1 MLKNQENACT
11 YCRFAVEAGCV
22 PIAPHIYFTQFMND
36 NDRKERDLALFMDI
50 VLLSKCAELWVFGE
64 KITSGMSIEID
75 RRKKKKIKLTIWRI
89 LQFLANPRFLL
100 CFGLAWLITNGW
112 CYILFGIGT
121 CFEIGWMTAVAGAY
135 LAFLWLP
142 ISPEKIVTVALAMG
156 LLRLLFP
163 NDRSSP
169 PPRRPS
175 RRIPPPRC
183 RACG

>member
-1 MLKNQENACT
+1 M
-11 YCRFAVEAGCV
+11 
-22 PIAPHIYFTQFMND
+22 
-36 NDRKERDLALFMDI
+36 
-50 VLLSKCAELWVFGE
+50 
-64 KITSGMSIEID
+64 
-75 RRKKKKIKLTIWRI
+75 WRI

-121 CFEIGWMTAVAGAY
+121 YFEIGWMAAVAGAY

-163 NDRSSP
+163 NDQKTLAVLKKLYGKIKGKMKKKKP
-169 PPRRPS
+169 N
-175 RRIPPPRC
+175 
-183 RACG
+183 ADH